1 MSTFDRLAVCF
12 AGAACLASATGEA
25 EPNFGRPAPA
35 DEVATWDISIRPDGR
50 GLPPGSGT
58 ATQGAA
64 VYAAKCVSCHGAR
77 GVGKPADALAGGIGT
92 LASAA
97 PVRTVGS
104 YWPYATTLFDYVRR
118 SMPYDKPLSLSSD
131 ELYAVSAY
139 ILSLNGIIS
148 EDATM
153 NAETLP
159 KVEMPNRYGFV
170 NYSRQQ

>member
-1 MSTFDRLAVCF
+1 MSIFERVVVCF
-12 AGAACLASATGEA
+12 AGAALLASGAGQA
-25 EPNFGRPAPA
+25 GPDLGRPATP
-35 DEVATWDISIRPDGR
+35 DEVAAWDISIPPDGR

-58 ATQGAA
+58 AKQGAA
-64 VYAAKCVSCHGAR
+64 VYAAKCVACHGER
-77 GVGKPADALAGGIGT
+77 GVGKPADRLVGGIGT

-97 PVRTVGS
+97 PLRTVGS
-104 YWPYATTLFDYVRR
+104 YWPYPTTLFDYVRR
-118 SMPYDKPLSLSSD
+118 AMPYDKPMSLSSD

-159 KVEMPNRYGFV
+159 KVEMPNRNGFV
-170 NYSRQQ
+170 NYWPQH